1 MVFYGIEGETMREA
15 FKAFRRR
22 SGDKF
27 WDEVLTGDGLF
38 VGEKTGSIE
47 AEWYPKIKSIQHT
60 TGEYALDFRK
70 FGMGVFDFVVLDGRL
85 EHEKS
90 ILTAAMVWM
99 SMLKNGGHLVIT
111 VPDSRLYECD
121 MWPSKWSSGHQW
133 AFNMPTSTI
142 KHQKSIDIVAFA
154 AKIPGVQIRRIHLA
168 DSNYNYDTFG
178 TDQTKGEA
186 EASIEVVLRKFS
198 VANGKPK
205 TFKHSG
211 ARGDL
216 IYVLPAIKQ
225 LGGGKLY
232 VNRKNNDFFGHQVDD
247 GEMRGIVDFLKTQS
261 YISEVED
268 WSGQE
273 VDVDLDKFRD
283 LDLEFILL
291 SALPLIRFGVSF
303 DLSKPWIETGNIK
316 EISKADIIV
325 SRTSRYQS
333 PFDWGEL
340 ALWLDRTAFIGTT
353 DEHDKFVKDTGLN
366 IRHEVTN
373 TWFDLVQVIR
383 GSKLFVGNQSFAY
396 SMAEAMK
403 HPRVLEVCS
412 FCPNCDPQSEN
423 GHVRL
428 SQMVIRK
435 YLLGEEYQDKVRVS
449 RQMGKQVNFYSRKAW
464 KDKYDNVSC
473 VIYGSGDKVKIFKE
487 EFETSGIETI
497 VVEGVSF
504 ELAMNQGAEKATRRI
519 ICFVDAN
526 LCWSLAAVMAVIS
539 GMISLKSGMMATST
553 SQWGCPHVSGPC
565 FAVSRDAYEKVGLFN
580 LSLRPGEAGM
590 VDMEKRY
597 LKVGIQCRSVGIPGW
612 QGRMATVEDN
622 NRNLAYLERNFG
634 VKV

>member
-27 WDEVLTGDGLF
+27 WDEVLTGDGLV
-38 VGEKTGSIE
+38 VGEKPESIE
-47 AEWYPKIKSIQHT
+47 IGWYSKIKSIQHT
-60 TGEYALDFRK
+60 TGEYVLDFRK
-70 FGMGVFDFVVLDGRL
+70 FGMGAFDFVVLDGRL

-90 ILTAAMVWM
+90 VLTAAMVWM

-121 MWPSKWSSGHQW
+121 IWPSKWSSGHQW

-142 KHQKSIDIVAFA
+142 KHQKSINIAEFV

-168 DSNYNYDTFG
+168 DSNYNYESFG
-178 TDQTKGEA
+178 IDQTLGEA
-186 EASIEVVLRKFS
+186 EASIEIVLRKFA

-211 ARGDL
+211 ARGDM
-216 IYVLPAIKQ
+216 IYALPAIKQ

-232 VNRKNNDFFGHQVDD
+232 VNRKSNNLFGHQVDD
-247 GEMRGIVDFLKTQS
+247 GEMQGIIELLKTQS
-261 YISEVED
+261 YITEVED

-303 DLSKPWIETGNIK
+303 DLSKPWIETGKIK
-316 EISKADIIV
+316 EISKADIII

-340 ALWLDRTAFIGTT
+340 APWLDRTAFVGTT

-373 TWFDLVQVIR
+373 TWLDLVQLII

-423 GHVRL
+423 GHVGL
-428 SQMVIRK
+428 SQRVIRK
-435 YLLGEEYQDKVRVS
+435 YLLGEEYQDRVRIS
-449 RQMGKQVNFYSRKAW
+449 RQMGKQVTFYSRKTW

-473 VIYGSGDKVKIFKE
+473 VIYGSDNKVQVLKKE
-487 EFETSGIETI
+487 FDDSEIETI

-504 ELAMNQGAEKATRRI
+504 EEAMNRGAEKATKRI

-526 LCWSLAAVMAVIS
+526 LCENLASVVAVIS
-539 GMISLKSGMMATST
+539 GIISLKSGMMATST

-565 FAVSRDAYEKVGLFN
+565 FAISRDAYEKAGLFN
-580 LSLRPGEAGM
+580 LALRSGEAGM

-597 LKVGIQCRSVGIPGW
+597 LKIGIQCRSIGIPGW
-612 QGRMATVEDN
+612 QGRIATVEDD
-622 NRNLAYLERNFG
+622 NRNLAYLARNFG
-634 VKV
+634 VKA